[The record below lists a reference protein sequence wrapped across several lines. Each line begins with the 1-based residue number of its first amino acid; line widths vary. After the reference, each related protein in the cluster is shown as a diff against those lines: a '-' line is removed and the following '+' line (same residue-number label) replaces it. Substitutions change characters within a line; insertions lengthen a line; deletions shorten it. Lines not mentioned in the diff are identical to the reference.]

1 MKKIYLLLS
10 LCILF
15 LSLYAN
21 SQNQRIVKI
30 GAFNY
35 YPAIFLDNDNVVK
48 GFFVDAFKEIEKQ
61 ENIKFEY
68 IYGSWNENLERIK
81 KGEIDLITSAAITP
95 ERQLFMDYCQ
105 TSALTVWGE
114 LYVPLESEIDGIT
127 QLEGKK
133 IAIMKSDYNAIYF
146 MNLII
151 KFGIKSIFVEVS
163 SFEEVFKAIS

>member
-1 MKKIYLLLS
+1 MKKIYLFLS

-35 YPAIFLDNDNVVK
+35 YPANFLDNDNVVK

-95 ERQLFMDYCQ
+95 
-105 TSALTVWGE
+105 
-114 LYVPLESEIDGIT
+114 
-127 QLEGKK
+127 
-133 IAIMKSDYNAIYF
+133 
-146 MNLII
+146 
-151 KFGIKSIFVEVS
+151 
-163 SFEEVFKAIS
+163 